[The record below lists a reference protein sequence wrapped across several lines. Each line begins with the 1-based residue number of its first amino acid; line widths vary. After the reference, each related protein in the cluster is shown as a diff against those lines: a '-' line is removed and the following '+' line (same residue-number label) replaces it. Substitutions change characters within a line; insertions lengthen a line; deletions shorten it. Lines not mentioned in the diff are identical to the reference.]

1 MQISMVGKTSPHW
14 LDTHAIFIYQIGGRG
29 AGLVNFKAGQNIMYR
44 IIYYILKGRLPVHIV
59 IDTDDMRQHGTKQY
73 RRSLETGGEELS
85 KLEPKLILTKN
96 KISAHIDL
104 NFPRN
109 NI

>member
-1 MQISMVGKTSPHW
+1 
-14 LDTHAIFIYQIGGRG
+14 
-29 AGLVNFKAGQNIMYR
+29 MYR

-104 NFPRN
+104 NSPRN
-109 NI
+109 NIYNYWNKKESVANYKCQKLEKELMVFLIIAVLSSCDGRS